1 MGAEKPC
8 DTSSASVF
16 IIGLIAGTGCIIVA
30 KMLFEMKAVG
40 STGELEIFNPPV
52 FESFVMFFG
61 MLFALPVWAIGE
73 FVEKLQARGDL
84 AKEAAIAAKPKIS
97 CMMLMSLGVPA
108 IFDLSSV
115 LLMMAGLSHIS
126 ASMWMLLRGGCIVFV
141 ALMKQFVLGDKL
153 TAAMWVGVSTITVA
167 VLLVGLSST
176 MVDDDDARRR
186 QLAEAPADEVV
197 ADASTMTMGVLL
209 TLAGTFMQ
217 SLQYVYEEKVSAP
230 APRFERLAGRA
241 SLAACR
247 WLRITCMLTPRGV
260 LQLPP
265 PPSLRI
271 SLPTSHPLT
280 SLSSLI
286 SAPHRSSLTRSL
298 APTSPHVHR
307 SCLASRPRHRGS

>member
-1 MGAEKPC
+1 MSPTPLQIYER
-8 DTSSASVF
+8 VV
-16 IIGLIAGTGCIIVA
+16 L
-30 KMLFEMKAVG
+30 
-40 STGELEIFNPPV
+40 
-52 FESFVMFFG
+52 
-61 MLFALPVWAIGE
+61 LFALPVWAIGE

-230 APRFERLAGRA
+230 APRFERLALSA
-241 SLAACR
+241 SLAARR
-247 WLRITCMLTPRGV
+247 WLHVAGCA
-260 LQLPP
+260 
-265 PPSLRI
+265 SL
-271 SLPTSHPLT
+271 
-280 SLSSLI
+280 
-286 SAPHRSSLTRSL
+286 
-298 APTSPHVHR
+298 V
-307 SCLASRPRHRGS
+307 C